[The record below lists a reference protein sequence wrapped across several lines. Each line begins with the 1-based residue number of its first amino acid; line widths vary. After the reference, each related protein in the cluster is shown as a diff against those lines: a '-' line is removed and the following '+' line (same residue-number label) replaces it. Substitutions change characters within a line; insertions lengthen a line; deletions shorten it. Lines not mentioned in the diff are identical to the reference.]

1 LGNLL
6 HDQSDVLVEIV
17 RNSTIRVDKI
27 EDKLLASQVSTSRSE
42 LGMLRRMLVRL
53 ARLLAPEPAALFR
66 LLSRP
71 PRWIGGTDLQ
81 ELRHAAEE
89 FSAAVEDSAAL
100 VERVKMLQ
108 EELAALVGEQSNKT
122 LFVLTVV
129 TVLVLPINVVTGL
142 LGMNVGGMPLTE
154 NPNGFV
160 LVISWL
166 TVVTILLALLAR
178 RGYRL

>member
-1 LGNLL
+1 
-6 HDQSDVLVEIV
+6 
-17 RNSTIRVDKI
+17 
-27 EDKLLASQVSTSRSE
+27 
-42 LGMLRRMLVRL
+42 
-53 ARLLAPEPAALFR
+53 
-66 LLSRP
+66 
-71 PRWIGGTDLQ
+71 LQ